1 MAYSVEVRVDTFADD
16 VIPHTFI
23 VLTDENGNKRGYGFA
38 PEISHSLQGN
48 GKIFD
53 DTDHKYSAITGK
65 IPITQEQYQNMIN
78 YINESTANPPQ
89 YDLFFGSHICV
100 RLS

>member
-38 PEISHSLQGN
+38 PETSHSL
-48 GKIFD
+48 
-53 DTDHKYSAITGK
+53 
-65 IPITQEQYQNMIN
+65 
-78 YINESTANPPQ
+78 
-89 YDLFFGSHICV
+89 
-100 RLS
+100 